1 MRRDEQSI
9 NASEGKFS
17 DQPALQTEDSALA
30 AAVLARD
37 RKATAEFVSRYA
49 DRIYSYVCW
58 RLMPR
63 TDFVE
68 DLVQDVFLA
77 AWQSLPSFRGQSS
90 LESWLL
96 GIARH
101 KIQEHYRMRLRAPDP
116 LEENSVEMDKAA
128 LIPELEEK
136 LDEETTRQKTRRVLA
151 SLPENYRMALLW
163 RYWEKCPAQEMAAR
177 TGKTEKSIERLLAR
191 ARDHFRRMWQD
202 V

>member
-9 NASEGKFS
+9 NASQGKVS
-17 DQPALQTEDSALA
+17 DEAILETGDSTLA

-49 DRIYSYVCW
+49 DRIYSYIGL

-63 TDFVE
+63 TDLVE

-77 AWQSLPSFRGQSS
+77 AWQGLSSFRGQSS

-101 KIQEHYRMRLRAPDP
+101 KIEDYYRMRLRAPHP
-116 LEENSVEMDKAA
+116 LEENSVEMDEAA
-128 LIPELEEK
+128 LVPEMEEK
-136 LDEETTRQKTRRVLA
+136 LDEEKTRQKMRRVLA
-151 SLPENYRMALLW
+151 SLPENYRMALVW
-163 RYWEKCPAQEMAAR
+163 RYWEKCPTQEMAAR
-177 TGKTEKSIERLLAR
+177 TGNTEKSIERLLAR